1 MTQEEVIELLE
12 RHGAIIRNSHL
23 VYTSGRHGS
32 TYINKDAIY
41 PHTGAVSKLCEELA
55 SIAVGLDVE
64 VVAAPAVGLDVEV
77 VAAPAVGGVIL
88 SQWTAHHLGC
98 GTLSVYAERGEGVG
112 FELRRGYDRLVR
124 GRRVLVVE
132 DVVTTGGSLGAVI
145 RAVADAGG
153 DVVRVAAMVNRGGVT
168 ARDVGSQTGLLSL
181 ATVDMES
188 YAAAD
193 CPLCRAGV
201 PINVEVGKGRE
212 FLARKDAA
220 NG

>member
-41 PHTGAVSKLCEELA
+41 PHTAAVSSLCEAIA
-55 SIAVGLDVE
+55 SMT
-64 VVAAPAVGLDVEV
+64 VGLDVEV

-88 SQWTAHHLGC
+88 SQWTAYHLGRDV
-98 GTLSVYAERGEGVG
+98 LSVYAERGEGVG

-132 DVVTTGGSLGAVI
+132 DVLTTGGSLGAVI

-153 DVVRVAAMVNRGGVT
+153 DVVGVAALVNRGGVT

-188 YAAAD
+188 YAEAD